1 MTTADDTGRN
11 AAPMELFSAPWLQA
25 WQSELNDSAAYRDAA
40 AQWEWPL
47 ILSITNDG
55 EPGGAAGAER
65 SAYLD
70 LWHGQCRAA
79 RPAERADEESARFI
93 ISGSIA
99 VWRQVLDGRLEV
111 VSAIMLRRLSLDKGS
126 VASLLGYIGAA
137 KALVVTAAALDTDYP
152 EGV

>member
-1 MTTADDTGRN
+1 
-11 AAPMELFSAPWLQA
+11 MELFSAPWLHA
-25 WQSELNDSAAYRDAA
+25 WQRELNDNAAYRDAA

-47 ILSITNDG
+47 ILSITNEG
-55 EPGGAAGAER
+55 QQGAPEPER

-79 RPAERADEESARFI
+79 RPAELADEESARFI

>member
-1 MTTADDTGRN
+1 MHDDGGPGATS
-11 AAPMELFSAPWLQA
+11 MELFSAPWLAA
-25 WQSELNDSAAYRDAA
+25 WQRELNASAAYRDAA

-47 ILSITNDG
+47 ILSITAED
-55 EPGGAAGAER
+55 PQAGDEGPDR

-70 LWHGQCRAA
+70 LWHGSCREA
-79 RPAERADEESARFI
+79 RPAAASDEQSARFI

-152 EGV
+152 KGV

>member
-1 MTTADDTGRN
+1 M
-11 AAPMELFSAPWLQA
+11 MELFSAPWLQA
-25 WQSELNDSAAYRDAA
+25 WQRELNDNAAYRDAA

-47 ILSITNDG
+47 ILSITGEGQGAVDG
-55 EPGGAAGAER
+55 VER

-79 RPAERADEESARFI
+79 RPAVRADEESARFI

-137 KALVVTAAALDTDYP
+137 KALVVTAAALETDYP
-152 EGV
+152 DGA

>member
-1 MTTADDTGRN
+1 
-11 AAPMELFSAPWLQA
+11 MELFSAPWLAA
-25 WQSELNDSAAYRDAA
+25 WQRELNASAAYRDAA

-47 ILSITNDG
+47 ILSITAED
-55 EPGGAAGAER
+55 PQAGDEGPDR

-70 LWHGQCRAA
+70 LWHGICREA
-79 RPAERADEESARFI
+79 RPAAALDEESARFI

-137 KALVVTAAALDTDYP
+137 KALVVTAAAIDTRYP
-152 EGV
+152 EGA